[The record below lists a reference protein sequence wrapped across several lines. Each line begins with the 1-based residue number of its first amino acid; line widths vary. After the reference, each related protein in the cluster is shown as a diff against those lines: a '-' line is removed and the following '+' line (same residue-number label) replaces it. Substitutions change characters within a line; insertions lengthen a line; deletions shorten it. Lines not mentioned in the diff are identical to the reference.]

1 MTHAIPGRGW
11 GCERIPAICA
21 IAMQDYSPQSP
32 EARRYDPDAQ
42 NKQWGWFSLIHPG
55 SRLFQVLRRTVI
67 GVYSDGF
74 IHAGNL
80 AYLTLLTL
88 FPFCIVT
95 VAIAS
100 LFGQSAESMVAI
112 NAAIE
117 TLPGN
122 IASLLRQPIT
132 EVLNARTGPLLWL
145 GGLVGLWTVGSFIET
160 IRDILRRA
168 YGTVSQRPFWHHRLR
183 SIAIVIIAVALMM
196 IAFSAQLLITAAEQV
211 ATRYL
216 PVGAPLI
223 ERFNGSELIPL
234 MMLYVAHYLMFWSL
248 TPSPY
253 RAWRY
258 PKWPGSLLIVAWWYS
273 ALQLVPQILA
283 HLSSYTLTYGGLAG
297 VIIALLFFWVVGF
310 GLVVGAHLNAA
321 LAEPDQSALKDGGAF
336 WNSEA

>member
-1 MTHAIPGRGW
+1 MTTATHAKHSACDPDR
-11 GCERIPAICA
+11 AA
-21 IAMQDYSPQSP
+21 LKDSSPQSP
-32 EARRYDPDAQ
+32 EARRHDPDGQAA
-42 NKQWGWFSLIHPG
+42 KWSWLSLVHPG
-55 SRLFQVLRRTVI
+55 SRLFQVIRRTAI

-100 LFGQSAESMVAI
+100 LFGQSAGSVTAI
-112 NAAIE
+112 NAAVS
-117 TLPGN
+117 TLPANVAG
-122 IASLLRQPIT
+122 LLKQPIT
-132 EVLNARTGPLLWL
+132 EVLNARTGPLLWF
-145 GGLVGLWTVGSFIET
+145 GALVGLWTVGSFIET

-196 IAFSAQLLITAAEQV
+196 IAFSVQLLLTAAEQV
-211 ATRYL
+211 AVRYL

-223 ERFNGSELIPL
+223 ARFNGSEIIPL
-234 MMLYVAHYLMFWSL
+234 VILYVAHYLMFWSL

-258 PKWPGSLLIVAWWYS
+258 PKWPGSLLIVLWWYF
-273 ALQLVPQILA
+273 ALQLVPLILS
-283 HLSSYTLTYGGLAG
+283 HLSSYALTYGGLAG
-297 VIIALLFFWVVGF
+297 VIVALLFFWVVGF

-321 LAEPDQSALKDGGAF
+321 LAEPDEVGVESDARDKT
-336 WNSEA
+336 